1 MSVRRRLPCLCS
13 NQSLYIKTRIVT
25 HHEEASLRQFIR
37 QRLEPHHPLAIF
49 RQLTLEPDIRQL
61 LQQAWNGGHLESE
74 AGSGPVIVE
83 LQRGR
88 IKGVNTA
95 GDCTLALLTGMATFT
110 GIDDCAL
117 HAAIQ
122 YERTFPDTPH
132 VYTKTG
138 SPNWPGGKMQ
148 VPAMRTYYA
157 LRSLDELYQA
167 IWRTAVRNDRP
178 VEAIVALAD
187 EYWLATLYRT
197 VMPGMH
203 VESAYRDK
211 AGSDDEFKWEFEA
224 DERMYGV
231 RLIEMEPGQEI
242 KKRQMAVE
250 LGYTGDRAWEKNK
263 GVIMALMDPF
273 FEEGSTNRMLR
284 RRPP

>member
-1 MSVRRRLPCLCS
+1 
-13 NQSLYIKTRIVT
+13 
-25 HHEEASLRQFIR
+25 
-37 QRLEPHHPLAIF
+37 
-49 RQLTLEPDIRQL
+49 
-61 LQQAWNGGHLESE
+61 
-74 AGSGPVIVE
+74 
-83 LQRGR
+83 
-88 IKGVNTA
+88 
-95 GDCTLALLTGMATFT
+95 
-110 GIDDCAL
+110 
-117 HAAIQ
+117 
-122 YERTFPDTPH
+122 
-132 VYTKTG
+132 
-138 SPNWPGGKMQ
+138 
-148 VPAMRTYYA
+148 
-157 LRSLDELYQA
+157 
-167 IWRTAVRNDRP
+167 
-178 VEAIVALAD
+178 
-187 EYWLATLYRT
+187 
-197 VMPGMH
+197 MPGMH